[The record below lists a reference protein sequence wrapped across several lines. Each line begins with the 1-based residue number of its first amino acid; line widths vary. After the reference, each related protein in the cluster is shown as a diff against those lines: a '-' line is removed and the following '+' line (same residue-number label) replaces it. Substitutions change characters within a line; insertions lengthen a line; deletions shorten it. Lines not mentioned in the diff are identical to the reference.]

1 MLDVTYLSS
10 RADDVMNELLEQQR
24 YTDVAHHAR
33 PSSSSSCSPLELSL
47 NQKINEGVCIHF
59 WQQITVTKVRNTQG
73 SHCQHLDNIREAE
86 ACLIVEVI
94 AIIDT
99 VIVYLFRRASC
110 CLCFNVGPFFLFP
123 FLFLRDRQ
131 QRNRC
136 NRITCTVEKP
146 YVVLCCPGDTIDL
159 R

>member
-33 PSSSSSCSPLELSL
+33 LSSSSCSPLELSL

-94 AIIDT
+94 AIMIQFLC
-99 VIVYLFRRASC
+99 IYLGMFSVVFVLMLVPFSYSHF
-110 CLCFNVGPFFLFP
+110 CLCEGQTTKEQV
-123 FLFLRDRQ
+123 
-131 QRNRC
+131 
-136 NRITCTVEKP
+136 
-146 YVVLCCPGDTIDL
+146 
-159 R
+159 